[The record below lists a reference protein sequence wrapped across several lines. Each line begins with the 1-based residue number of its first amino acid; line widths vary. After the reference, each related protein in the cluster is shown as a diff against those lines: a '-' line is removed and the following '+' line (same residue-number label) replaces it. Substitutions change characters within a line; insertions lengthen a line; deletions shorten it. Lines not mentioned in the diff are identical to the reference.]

1 VNRALAAAASG
12 MSAEEQ
18 RLDVIADNL
27 ANADVAGF
35 KSSVMTS
42 LAVSDGEHGFGT
54 VVVGKNPVWRQGKLA
69 KSGGPFDVAIDG
81 TGFFALRR
89 ADGTRI
95 YTRDGEFSRSADG
108 LVRNA
113 AGAVLEGVHIPANAL
128 RVSVATDGKV
138 LVDTPSV
145 QHVKAGRISLTVF
158 PAPQNLL
165 RTPDG
170 AYLATHAAG
179 RGFALLPGSGQSGRL
194 MFGMLER
201 SNVNVMESMME
212 ILSAQRAF
220 EANSKGVQAADEMLR
235 IANNIQRS

>member
-12 MSAEEQ
+12 MSAQEQ
-18 RLDVIADNL
+18 QLDVIADNL

-35 KSSVMTS
+35 KSSVMTFR
-42 LAVSDGEHGFGT
+42 AVSDGEHGLGT
-54 VVVGKNPVWRQGKLA
+54 VVVGKDAIWRQGKLV
-69 KSGGPFDVAIDG
+69 KSGGPFDIAIDG
-81 TGFFALRR
+81 TGFFTLRR
-89 ADGTRI
+89 PDGTRG
-95 YTRDGEFSRSADG
+95 YTRDGEFSRASDG
-108 LVRNA
+108 SVRNA
-113 AGAVLEGVHIPANAL
+113 AGAVLEGVHIPATAL
-128 RVSVATDGKV
+128 RLNVATDGRV
-138 LVDTPSV
+138 FVDTPDAA
-145 QHVKAGRISLTVF
+145 HVGAGRIALAVF
-158 PAPQNLL
+158 PAPQNLV
-165 RTPDG
+165 RTPEG

-179 RGFALLPGSGQSGRL
+179 RAFAVFPGSAQSGRL